1 MTQGGSLKCIGQQL
15 RVHRAAASSTLGC
28 INEGFSPA
36 WSSAGPP
43 GSSAAHDLVTDA
55 SAISPNHRLG
65 ERGSLRC
72 SPLSGAMLCTFREC
86 VGAACGSAARAGAA
100 RARISADWL
109 RVLLPLHGATAY
121 GTHVAWW

>member
-28 INEGFSPA
+28 INEG
-36 WSSAGPP
+36 
-43 GSSAAHDLVTDA
+43 SSAAHDLVTDA
-55 SAISPNHRLG
+55 SAISPTHRLG

-86 VGAACGSAARAGAA
+86 VGAAWGSAARAGAA

>member
-1 MTQGGSLKCIGQQL
+1 MTQGDSLKCIGQQL

-55 SAISPNHRLG
+55 SAISPTHRLG

-86 VGAACGSAARAGAA
+86 VGAA